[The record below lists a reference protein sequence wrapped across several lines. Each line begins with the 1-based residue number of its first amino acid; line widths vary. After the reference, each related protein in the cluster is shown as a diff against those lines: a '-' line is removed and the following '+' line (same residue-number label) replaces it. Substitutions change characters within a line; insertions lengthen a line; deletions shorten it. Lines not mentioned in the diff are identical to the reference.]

1 MSRRRDPFGALADP
15 TRRAILELLRERP
28 TRTAGEIAARFPR
41 ISRPAVS
48 QHLRVLRQAGLVRAR
63 KRGREWH
70 YRLDPAPLAEI
81 WREWLEPFAPLW
93 ESLAALKRRSR
104 AGRARSEIGRNVL
117 RTEPWIGKEL
127 G

>member
-15 TRRAILELLRERP
+15 TR
-28 TRTAGEIAARFPR
+28 
-41 ISRPAVS
+41 AVS
-48 QHLRVLRQAGLVRAR
+48 QHLKVLRQAGLVRAR

-93 ESLAALKRRSR
+93 DESLAALKRRVEGAS
-104 AGRARSEIGRNVL
+104 
-117 RTEPWIGKEL
+117 
-127 G
+127 